1 MRCSKLWGAHAPSPK
16 AGLFLEPLWPEK
28 FANAR
33 TRPPAREGACAPR
46 NVAAVSNTRPQ
57 LLVINVRCVK
67 ITIPMTHRLPKQN
80 YHDIERIIELDFV
93 RATEAAALNSLRWLG
108 RGDKEQADAA
118 ACDAMR
124 GMFDL
129 MNICGEVVIGEG
141 IKDDAP
147 GIFKGEQLGTWI
159 PGSPPFDIAIDP
171 IDGTTNISK
180 GAPNSISCIAAASPE
195 EGVKVA
201 LRDVPSFYMS
211 KLAYGPRVIQYMQK
225 RGDSLN
231 LDAPIAETLAIVARA
246 VDKRV
251 QDVAVM
257 MLDRPRHKEIVEQ
270 IRAAGASLRMIGDGD
285 IAAAIAPSLPDS
297 DVDLYMGIGGSPE
310 AVLAAAG
317 IKCLGGDMQ
326 CKMWPRDDKERKK
339 LIDEGWEKDLDR
351 IYSADDLANGENIIF
366 CATGISDSA
375 LLRGVKTMGAATA
388 ITHSIL
394 MRAKSKTVRFLRA
407 RHNLQSKTIR
417 LRSDDREHLI

>member
-1 MRCSKLWGAHAPSPK
+1 MP
-16 AGLFLEPLWPEK
+16 
-28 FANAR
+28 
-33 TRPPAREGACAPR
+33 
-46 NVAAVSNTRPQ
+46 
-57 LLVINVRCVK
+57 
-67 ITIPMTHRLPKQN
+67 RLPKQN
-80 YHDIERIIELDFV
+80 YPDIERIIEFDFV

-108 RGDKEQADAA
+108 RGDKEKADAA

-147 GIFKGEQLGTWI
+147 GIFKGEQLGTWL

-195 EGVKVA
+195 TGIKVA

-211 KLAYGPRVIQYMQK
+211 KLAYGPRVVQYMQK
-225 RGDSLN
+225 RGDTLN
-231 LDAPIAETLAIVARA
+231 VERPIAETLAIVARA
-246 VDKRV
+246 VEKRV
-251 QDVAVM
+251 QDVVVM
-257 MLDRPRHKEIVEQ
+257 ILDRPRHKEIVAE

-285 IAAAIAPSLPDS
+285 IAAAMAPSLPETDI
-297 DVDLYMGIGGSPE
+297 DLYVGIGGSPE

-317 IKCLGGDMQ
+317 IKCLGGDLQ
-326 CKMWPRDDKERKK
+326 CKMWPRDEKERRS
-339 LIDEGWEKDLDR
+339 LIDAGCERDLDR
-351 IYSADDLANGENIIF
+351 VFAADDLANGKNIIF

-375 LLRGVKTMGAATA
+375 LLRGVRTKGAAMA
-388 ITHSIL
+388 VTHSIL
-394 MRAKSKTVRFLRA
+394 MRAKSKTVRFVRTI
-407 RHNLQSKTIR
+407 HNLQIKTLR
-417 LRSDDREHLI
+417 LRSDEREHRI

>member
-1 MRCSKLWGAHAPSPK
+1 M
-16 AGLFLEPLWPEK
+16 
-28 FANAR
+28 
-33 TRPPAREGACAPR
+33 
-46 NVAAVSNTRPQ
+46 
-57 LLVINVRCVK
+57 
-67 ITIPMTHRLPKQN
+67 HRLPKIN
-80 YHDIERIIELDFV
+80 YYDIERIIEFDFV

-108 RGDKEQADAA
+108 RGDKEAADAA

-147 GIFKGEQLGTWI
+147 GIFKGEQLGTWL
-159 PGSPPFDIAIDP
+159 PGTPQFDIAIDP

-211 KLAYGPRVIQYMQK
+211 KLAYGPRVIQYMKK
-225 RGDSLN
+225 RGDSLKIEM
-231 LDAPIAETLAIVARA
+231 PISETLAIVARA
-246 VDKRV
+246 LDKRV
-251 QDVAVM
+251 QDVVVM
-257 MLDRPRHKEIVEQ
+257 MLDRPRHKEMVEQ
-270 IRAAGASLRMIGDGD
+270 IRGAGASLRMIGDGD
-285 IAAAIAPSLPDS
+285 IAAAMAPALPDS
-297 DVDLYMGIGGSPE
+297 DIDLYMGIGGSPE

-326 CKMWPRDDKERKK
+326 CKMWPRDEKERKK
-339 LIDEGWEKDLDR
+339 LIDEGEKDLER
-351 IYSADDLANGENIIF
+351 IFSADDLTNGQNIIF

-375 LLRGVKTMGAATA
+375 LLRGVKTKGAAMA
-388 ITHSIL
+388 VTHSIL
-394 MRAKSKTVRFLRA
+394 MRAKSKTVRFIRA
-407 RHNLQSKTIR
+407 QHNLQSKTI
-417 LRSDDREHLI
+417 

>member
-1 MRCSKLWGAHAPSPK
+1 MAL
-16 AGLFLEPLWPEK
+16 
-28 FANAR
+28 
-33 TRPPAREGACAPR
+33 
-46 NVAAVSNTRPQ
+46 
-57 LLVINVRCVK
+57 
-67 ITIPMTHRLPKQN
+67 RLPKRDYQ
-80 YHDIERIIELDFV
+80 DIERIIELDFV

-108 RGDKEQADAA
+108 RGDKEAADAA

-141 IKDDAP
+141 IKDEAP
-147 GIFKGEQLGTWI
+147 GIFKGEQLGTWV
-159 PGSPPFDIAIDP
+159 PGSPEFHIA
-171 IDGTTNISK
+171 NISK

-195 EGVKVA
+195 KGVKVA

-211 KLAYGPRVIQYMQK
+211 KLAYGPRVIDYMKK
-225 RGDSLN
+225 RGDSLHIEM
-231 LDAPIAETLAIVARA
+231 PIAEMLAIVAHA

-285 IAAAIAPSLPDS
+285 IAAAIAPSLPES

-326 CKMWPRDDKERKK
+326 CKMWPRDEKERKN
-339 LIDEGWEKDLDR
+339 LIDTGYKKDLDR
-351 IYSADDLANGENIIF
+351 VFSADDLANGQNILF

-375 LLRGVKTMGAATA
+375 LLRGVRAHGGVTA
-388 ITHSIL
+388 VTHSIL
-394 MRAKSKTVRFLRA
+394 MRAKSKTVRFIRA
-407 RHNLQSKTIR
+407 RHNLQMKTLR
-417 LRSDDREHLI
+417 LRSDNREHLI